1 MAERERREREREREG
16 RGIERREREREGERE
31 GERERNDE
39 CGIENVT
46 HFAARSL
53 ARSRAVW
60 ENEAET
66 SVADS
71 HYHKGVF
78 SVGEGGEQDRN
89 FFSRGA
95 EIEEEELHEGR
106 LRITPLLANSRVS
119 KRGGGGRG
127 KLQRSAAPLRRRRKS
142 IERHFIFQPSHAAA
156 TAAKD
161 NQLQFSHKASSLE
174 SPGSLCQLNTS
185 AGKSIFT
192 SYNVPSLNMP
202 GLYDSLRIR
211 PAAGRTI

>member
-1 MAERERREREREREG
+1 MRRALFSLPPLFKLNGRERER
-16 RGIERREREREGERE
+16 
-31 GERERNDE
+31 ERERNDE

-89 FFSRGA
+89 FFSRGT

-106 LRITPLLANSRVS
+106 LRIAPLLANSRVS

-127 KLQRSAAPLRRRRKS
+127 KLQRSAALLRRRRKS

-156 TAAKD
+156 TAAKG

-174 SPGSLCQLNTS
+174 SPGSLCQLNIT
-185 AGKSIFT
+185 
-192 SYNVPSLNMP
+192 
-202 GLYDSLRIR
+202 
-211 PAAGRTI
+211 AGRFFLHVTMFLI